1 MPKIGLKAP
10 SKGGIEATGTGIT
23 VVLTAIRQ
31 FWLRHR
37 P

>member
-1 MPKIGLKAP
+1 MPKIVYKAP
-10 SKGGIEATGTGIT
+10 SRGGIEATGTGIT

-31 FWLRHR
+31 FWLRHK